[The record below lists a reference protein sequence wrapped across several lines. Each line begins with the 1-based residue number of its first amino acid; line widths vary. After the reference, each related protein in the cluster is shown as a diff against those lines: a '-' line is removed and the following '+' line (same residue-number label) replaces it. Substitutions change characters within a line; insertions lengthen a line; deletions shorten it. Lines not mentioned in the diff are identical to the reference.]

1 MADLAK
7 IVDDLSSLT
16 ILEAAELKTLLEEK
30 WGVTAAA
37 PMAMMAAMPMGA
49 AAGGAAA
56 GGEAE
61 AAEEPTEF
69 NVILKDAGPKKINVI
84 KVIRS
89 LTTLGLAEAKAA
101 AETPGNL
108 LEGVSKEAAAD
119 AKAKLEAEGAV
130 IEVKPA

>member
-7 IVDDLSSLT
+7 IVDELSSLT
-16 ILEAAELKTLLEEK
+16 ILEAAELKTLLEDK

-37 PMAMMAAMPMGA
+37 PMAMMAAMPVGVA
-49 AAGGAAA
+49 AAA
-56 GGEAE
+56 EAE
-61 AAEEPTEF
+61 PVEEPTEF

-101 AETPGNL
+101 AENPGTL
-108 LEGVSKEAAAD
+108 LEAVSKEAAAD
-119 AKAKLEAEGAV
+119 AKTKLEAEGAV
-130 IEVKPA
+130 IEVKPS

>member
-7 IVDDLSSLT
+7 IVDELSSLT
-16 ILEAAELKTLLEEK
+16 ILEAAELKTLLEDK

-37 PMAMMAAMPMGA
+37 PMAMMAAMPMGGV
-49 AAGGAAA
+49 AG
-56 GGEAE
+56 GGEAAAAE
-61 AAEEPTEF
+61 PAEEPTEF
-69 NVILKDAGPKKINVI
+69 NVVLKDAGPKKINVI

-101 AETPGNL
+101 AENPGTL
-108 LEGVSKEAAAD
+108 LEAVSKEAATD
-119 AKAKLEAEGAV
+119 AKSKLEAEGAV

>member
-7 IVDDLSSLT
+7 IVDELSSLT

-49 AAGGAAA
+49 VAAV
-56 GGEAE
+56 EAE
-61 AAEEPTEF
+61 PVEEPTEF

-101 AETPGNL
+101 AENPGTL
-108 LEGVSKEAAAD
+108 LEAVSKEAAAD

-130 IEVKPA
+130 IEVKPS

>member
-7 IVDDLSSLT
+7 IVDELSSLT
-16 ILEAAELKTLLEEK
+16 ILEAAELKTLLEDK

-49 AAGGAAA
+49 VA
-56 GGEAE
+56 GGEA
-61 AAEEPTEF
+61 AAAEPVEEPTEF

-101 AETPGNL
+101 AENPGTL
-108 LEGVSKEAAAD
+108 LEAVSKEAAAD
-119 AKAKLEAEGAV
+119 AKSKLEAEGAV

>member
-7 IVDDLSSLT
+7 IVDELSSLT

-49 AAGGAAA
+49 VAAV
-56 GGEAE
+56 EAE
-61 AAEEPTEF
+61 PVEEPTEF

-101 AETPGNL
+101 AENPGTL
-108 LEGVSKEAAAD
+108 LEAVSKEAAAD
-119 AKAKLEAEGAV
+119 AKTKLEAEGAV
-130 IEVKPA
+130 IEVKPS